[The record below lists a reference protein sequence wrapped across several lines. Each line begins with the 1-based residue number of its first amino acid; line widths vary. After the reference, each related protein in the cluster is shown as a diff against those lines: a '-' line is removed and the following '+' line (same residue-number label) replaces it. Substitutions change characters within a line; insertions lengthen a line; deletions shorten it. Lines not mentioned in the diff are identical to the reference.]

1 MSRRR
6 TALRVT
12 LATAA
17 LAGAVLAPVSAAFA
31 ADAAPA
37 SASGH
42 APITEKRLPDGNK
55 AIIYPMSAHN
65 FTAVIVSPRNAE
77 LAVLGAK
84 YPVYRHGSWVIK
96 LNARTGQ
103 ITADRVK
110 PVPNCQVTKE
120 TGAGAGTMALL
131 KTDLNGPHAAFLDGD
146 THKRFTVWLDR
157 KHPVLPKRYGFMAK
171 IVGANT
177 KHPKLVFNFEGGGHP
192 SATVTFP
199 ALPASCHR

>member
-42 APITEKRLPDGNK
+42 ARTEQKLPDGNK
-55 AIIYPMSAHN
+55 AIIYRMSAHS

-84 YPVYRHGSWVIK
+84 YPVYRHGQWLIK
-96 LNARTGQ
+96 LDARTGK
-103 ITADRVK
+103 ITAQRVK

-120 TGAGAGTMALL
+120 VGTAAYTITVL
-131 KTDLNGPHAAFLDGD
+131 KTDLNGPHATFLYGEN
-146 THKRFTVWLDR
+146 HKRFTIWLDR
-157 KHPVLPKRYGFMAK
+157 KHPVLPKSYGFMAK
-171 IVGANT
+171 IVDANT
-177 KHPKLVFNFEGGGHP
+177 KHPKLVLNFEGGHHRPGTL
-192 SATVTFP
+192 AFP
-199 ALPASCHR
+199 ELPASCHR